1 MGSMHGESFKDQ
13 LGKEKGLVMHLKTQF
28 YPPHPEHVVKST
40 IKGFKKYWDG
50 EIDEIELATE
60 YCYLRE
66 VDGLY
71 RYYWMFLDDEGP
83 YEDDY
88 LEEIGIG
95 RMEEMGIV
103 EHVDTEEDGTEV
115 YALKEQN

>member
-1 MGSMHGESFKDQ
+1 MGSMHGETFKDQ
-13 LGKEKGLVMHLKTQF
+13 LGKEKGLEMHLKTQF
-28 YPPHPEHVVKST
+28 YPPHPSHVVKST
-40 IKGFKKYWDG
+40 MEGFKKYWEG
-50 EIDEIELATE
+50 EIDEVELAE

-95 RMEEMGIV
+95 RMEEAGVV
-103 EHVDTEEDGTEV
+103 EHVDTEPDGTEV